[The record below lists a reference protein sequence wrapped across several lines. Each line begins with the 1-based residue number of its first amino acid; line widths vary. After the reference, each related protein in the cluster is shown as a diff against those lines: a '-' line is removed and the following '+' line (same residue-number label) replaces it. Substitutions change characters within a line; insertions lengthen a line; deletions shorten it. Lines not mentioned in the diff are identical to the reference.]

1 MKRNNK
7 KFLIVIDGPSGTG
20 KSTLANLI
28 GKKYSMSVLFPG
40 LLYRYAAKKILENEP
55 KNKYFFLKKLFY
67 KLNYNKLRNL
77 NLHSTKISNF
87 ASKIAKNKKIRN
99 IITAQFQ
106 KNFVKKKKRVVIEG
120 RDGAKIFPKADIKF
134 FIVCKPLKIAAKR
147 RWLQNKKKGDKTPFK
162 KVYLD
167 LKKRDFMDKNRKHSK
182 LERQPDSVYI
192 NTAKLNINEVL
203 FKMKKKVEGSIN

>member
-1 MKRNNK
+1 
-7 KFLIVIDGPSGTG
+7 
-20 KSTLANLI
+20 
-28 GKKYSMSVLFPG
+28 MS
-40 LLYRYAAKKILENEP
+40 Y
-55 KNKYFFLKKLFY
+55 
-67 KLNYNKLRNL
+67 
-77 NLHSTKISNF
+77 
-87 ASKIAKNKKIRN
+87 
-99 IITAQFQ
+99 
-106 KNFVKKKKRVVIEG
+106 
-120 RDGAKIFPKADIKF
+120 
-134 FIVCKPLKIAAKR
+134 KPLKIAAKR